1 MKNAEVGDICERPNI
16 SEEITEAPDYSYAR
30 KITLKISGRM
40 AYRVYDEFDE
50 DNITKNSDSSFTV
63 TCSYIVDDWVY
74 GMILSY
80 GEYCEVLSPDD
91 IRETAKEKIN
101 AMKNVYGE

>member
-1 MKNAEVGDICERPNI
+1 M
-16 SEEITEAPDYSYAR
+16 
-30 KITLKISGRM
+30 
-40 AYRVYDEFDE
+40 
-50 DNITKNSDSSFTV
+50 

-80 GEYCEVLSPDD
+80 GEYCEVLSPKD